1 MEHVH
6 VEVVQFFADH
16 GFSSQVWLG
25 LLLSGTCVVFFDEMG
40 YLRLHR
46 WKLLM
51 VKLVHGLD
59 RMLLH
64 LHVLVRSDRFEL
76 IWVLN
81 TVKLLI
87 MKRRVI
93 GS

>member
-6 VEVVQFFADH
+6 VEVVQLFADQ

-40 YLRLHR
+40 YLRLHG
-46 WKLLM
+46 WKLLL
-51 VKLVHGLD
+51 VKLVHDLVG
-59 RMLLH
+59 MLLH
-64 LHVLVRSDRFEL
+64 LHVLVRSHWFEL
-76 IWVLN
+76 IWVLS
-81 TVKLLI
+81 TIKLLI
-87 MKRRVI
+87 VKRRVI